1 MASEKFNVLNGISV
15 GIPPVNVVDNTGNV
29 VSNFNN
35 LSGNVSANRIFA
47 NQYLYA
53 NGTPLIGGS
62 NTTLLF
68 NNSGTIDGTANLS
81 YDIANNTLRVTNLV
95 TSGITNLGI
104 VANVKI
110 SGGNPNQLL
119 STDGNSNLVW
129 KDNTTSYNTS
139 ELPAAS
145 SSVGVIAF
153 VLDGP
158 RPNRPV
164 FSDGVNWRFVSDDTI
179 LI

>member
-53 NGTPLIGGS
+53 NGAPLIGGS
-62 NTTLLF
+62 NNTLLF
-68 NNSGTIDGTANLS
+68 NNNGTIGGSVNLS
-81 YDIANNTLRVTNLV
+81 YDIANNTLRVSNLATTGV
-95 TSGITNLGI
+95 TNLGL
-104 VANVKI
+104 VTNVKI

-129 KDNTTSYNTS
+129 KNNTTLYNTS
-139 ELPAAS
+139 ELPPAS
-145 SSVGVIAF
+145 LSLGVLAF
-153 VLDGP
+153 VTDGP
-158 RPNRPV
+158 RPNRPI